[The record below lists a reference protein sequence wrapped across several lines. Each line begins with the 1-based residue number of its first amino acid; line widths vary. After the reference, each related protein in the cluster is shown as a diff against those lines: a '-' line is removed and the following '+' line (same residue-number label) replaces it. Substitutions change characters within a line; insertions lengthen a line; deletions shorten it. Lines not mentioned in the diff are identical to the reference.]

1 MNRTTFFSKIRASL
15 FSGALTGPQVSGIE
29 AILAEAD
36 RRNEPLNNVAY
47 ALATAQWETAN
58 TMQPIREYGKG
69 KGRKYGV
76 PAGPYRHVYYG
87 RGLVQLTWL
96 FNYEKASK
104 KLGFDFVKYPD
115 AVMDPKWAVR
125 ILFEGMAGGWFT
137 GKSFKSYIDNIDES
151 DAEDGRE
158 YEGARRII
166 NGTDKAKQIAGY
178 ALKYEAAL
186 RAAGYGL
193 VAQPRP
199 VIPPDTST
207 PVVYQK
213 QPEVILNSDGVSHTV
228 DKPVAPTVRKSLIA
242 EIIALIVA
250 LFKRK

>member
-29 AILAEAD
+29 AILAEAE

-47 ALATAQWETAN
+47 ALATALLETAS

-96 FNYEKASK
+96 FNYEKAK
-104 KLGFDFVKYPD
+104 AKLGFDFVKYPD

-137 GKSFKSYIDNIDES
+137 GVSFKTFIDGIDES

-158 YEGARRII
+158 YTGARKII
-166 NGTDKAKQIAGY
+166 NGKDKAAQIAAI

-186 RAAGYGL
+186 RVAGYGTQVKPQPTAQSIPATTKPATPASKPSAW
-193 VAQPRP
+193 VAFFEA
-199 VIPPDTST
+199 IM
-207 PVVYQK
+207 
-213 QPEVILNSDGVSHTV
+213 
-228 DKPVAPTVRKSLIA
+228 
-242 EIIALIVA
+242 A
-250 LFKRK
+250 LFGVKK

>member
-1 MNRTTFFSKIRASL
+1 MNRATFFSKIRASL
-15 FSGALTGPQVSGIE
+15 FSGALTGSQVSGIE
-29 AILAEAD
+29 AILAEAE

-47 ALATAQWETAN
+47 ALATSQWETAK

-76 PAGPYRHVYYG
+76 PAGPYRNVYYG

-96 FNYEKASK
+96 FNYEKAKK

-125 ILFEGMAGGWFT
+125 ILFEGMTDGWFT
-137 GKSFKSYIDNIDES
+137 GVSFKTFIDAIDES

-158 YEGARRII
+158 YTGARKII
-166 NGTDKAKQIAGY
+166 NGTDKAAEIAGI

-186 RAAGYGL
+186 RAAGYGTQ
-193 VAQPRP
+193 AA
-199 VIPPDTST
+199 
-207 PVVYQK
+207 
-213 QPEVILNSDGVSHTV
+213 
-228 DKPVAPTVRKSLIA
+228 PVAVDTKPQGPAKSSPSKPSASQPSIWQA
-242 EIIALIVA
+242 IIAFLAAI
-250 LFKRK
+250 FKRKTP

>member
-1 MNRTTFFSKIRASL
+1 MDRTTFFSKIRASL

-29 AILAEAD
+29 AILAEAE
-36 RRNEPLNNVAY
+36 RRNEPLNNTAY
-47 ALATAQWETAN
+47 ALATAHWETAN

-96 FNYEKASK
+96 FNYEKAKK

-125 ILFEGMAGGWFT
+125 ILFEGMTDGWFT
-137 GKSFKSYIDNIDES
+137 GVSFKTFIDAIDES

-158 YEGARRII
+158 YTGARKII
-166 NGTDKAKQIAGY
+166 NGTDKAAKIAAI

-186 RAAGYGL
+186 RAAGYGTQA
-193 VAQPRP
+193 VPQPTAQPIP
-199 VIPPDTST
+199 VESKPIAPSSKPSAW
-207 PVVYQK
+207 VA
-213 QPEVILNSDGVSHTV
+213 IL
-228 DKPVAPTVRKSLIA
+228 A
-242 EIIALIVA
+242 IIKA
-250 LFKRK
+250 LFGVR

>member
-1 MNRTTFFSKIRASL
+1 MNHTTFFDKVRASL
-15 FSGALTGPQVSGIE
+15 FSGALEGGQVSGIE

-36 RRNEPLNNVAY
+36 RRNEPVNNTAY
-47 ALATAQWETAN
+47 ALATSHWETAS

-76 PAGPYRHVYYG
+76 PTGPYRHVYYG

-115 AVMDPKWAVR
+115 AVMESKWAVR
-125 ILFEGMAGGWFT
+125 ILFEGMTEGWFT
-137 GKSFKSYIDNIDES
+137 GVSFKTFIDAIDES

-158 YEGARRII
+158 YTGARKII
-166 NGTDKAKQIAGY
+166 NGTDKAAQIAGY

-186 RAAGYGL
+186 RAANYGTQAAPQPISAETKPATPQAAPSAW
-193 VAQPRP
+193 VA
-199 VIPPDTST
+199 
-207 PVVYQK
+207 
-213 QPEVILNSDGVSHTV
+213 ILAFIKLIFGV
-228 DKPVAPTVRKSLIA
+228 KA
-242 EIIALIVA
+242 
-250 LFKRK
+250 